1 MSVDAKIAKRKS
13 RASNRAYSTVD
24 FEYCGNSNELDH
36 SLKQRVGGVGD
47 LPSAALVGVA

>member
-24 FEYCGNSNELDH
+24 FEYCGNSGDIEHLI
-36 SLKQRVGGVGD
+36 KQKVGGVGD
-47 LPSAALVGVA
+47 KS